1 MQIALSQQ
9 PAVTRKELWAW
20 YLYDFGNSAYAA
32 VVLLAI
38 YSAYFKEQIVGGAEG
53 TRLWGISTGIAML
66 VVAVTS
72 PILGSIADVS
82 GSKKRFLLFYTAL
95 VCVFTALLFFTG
107 PGDIFIGMLFFILA
121 EIGYRSAQVFYNALL
136 PEIAAP
142 HEIGRI
148 SGIGWAVGSAGGIVC
163 LLLVLPMIVLIGGSL
178 IVRLSF
184 VITAVFFAVA
194 AIPIFLWLQE
204 RARPQAPPSGESHLT
219 IGFKRLWQTL
229 QKARQYREFVKF
241 MLAFIVFNDGII
253 MALNFAAIIGVVLFG
268 MEQQQLIIFIIVV
281 QITSVAGAYVFGLLA
296 DDRSIKQGLIISLLL
311 MIAAVVWLL
320 FNYSPV
326 AFFVIGG
333 LAGFSLTG
341 VQSLSRAMVGLLS
354 PPGQSAEFY
363 GLFAVAGRT
372 SSFIGPTIYGLLAA
386 EATFRLMDQ
395 GHAPLLAEQWGQRI
409 ALLSI
414 LLFLGVGLALL
425 LRVNE
430 EKGYQAAHSLPD
442 SP

>member
-107 PGDIFIGMLFFILA
+107 PGDIFTGMLFFILA